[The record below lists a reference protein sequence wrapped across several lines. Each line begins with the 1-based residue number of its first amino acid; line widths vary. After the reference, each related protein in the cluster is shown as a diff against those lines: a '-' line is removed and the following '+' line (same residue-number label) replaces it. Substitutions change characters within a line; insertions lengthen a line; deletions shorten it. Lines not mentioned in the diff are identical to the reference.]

1 MNHQRIY
8 NELYQDFGPVIA
20 LSVCQVNAINLT
32 MKVKTRDWKSGSFNR
47 TDRVIKKAQ
56 KLLYELDQNDF
67 NLVIALWKNVNVW
80 QVGQDMDGLGGC
92 EKKTFL
98 QLLEKKGYESK

>member
-1 MNHQRIY
+1 
-8 NELYQDFGPVIA
+8 
-20 LSVCQVNAINLT
+20 

-67 NLVIALWKNVNVW
+67 NLIITLWKNVNVW
-80 QVGQDMDGLGGC
+80 QVGQDMDGLGVC